1 MTVNDKETTM
11 SKDEVVA
18 VSKIQRTS
26 GGLRNCLFDE
36 IDGVRDGSSS
46 PARARAVS
54 SLVNTTLKSVL
65 MEIEYQKYADSLKA
79 SPSHSLGNLSLSN

>member
-1 MTVNDKETTM
+1 MTVNGKETTM
-11 SKDEVVA
+11 STDKKVE

-26 GGLRNCLFDE
+26 GGIRDCLFDE
-36 IDGVRDGSSS
+36 IDGVRNGSSS

-65 MEIEYQKYADSLKA
+65 E
-79 SPSHSLGNLSLSN
+79 